1 MALIRKSLY
10 KDLVSVR
17 NDLFNEKQE
26 TTKKLEEVSTKLSEE
41 EKFVENFDASQDALN
56 KSIANLEALIATSKE
71 EIKKIDENIDILKS
85 KYEKAREE
93 ATEAA
98 ENLKAEEEKLK
109 ILQAEEAPE
118 SEIKA
123 QEAKVQEATA
133 VLSSKESAAESIR
146 SEVDKNKVLADSKH
160 KIIEESEKSIT
171 ENNQQLADNEERKAN
186 SEEKIK
192 DLTDSKEGTTNDL
205 NSISATYDEFLSENQ
220 DTINTFEDQQLRRDA
235 NIPKHSANEAFS
247 RTPADA
253 SVVVQADEVMV
264 EVVKDE
270 LKPENET
277 EEDQLKSYIEKGR
290 EPDINPSYLNA
301 EDARILTLA
310 SVWST
315 KEVALA
321 IRNACLRG
329 EFEVVVSSL
338 PNNIIYAL
346 SEAGYVMH
354 MTEVDEDKNSEIIIS
369 WANYKTKES

>member
-10 KDLVSVR
+10 KELISVR

-26 TTKKLEEVSTKLSEE
+26 VTEKLEKVSFELSEE
-41 EKFVENFDASQDALN
+41 EKFVENFDASQDVLN
-56 KSIANLEALIATSKE
+56 KSIVNLQDLIVTSKE
-71 EIKKIDENIDILKS
+71 ELKKIDENIESLKDKEAKAQDERAEAEANYKEQQKLLEILK
-85 KYEKAREE
+85 
-93 ATEAA
+93 
-98 ENLKAEEEKLK
+98 
-109 ILQAEEAPE
+109 AEEAPE
-118 SEIKA
+118 NEIKA

-133 VLSSKESAAESIR
+133 ILSSKESAVESIR
-146 SEVDKNKVLADSKH
+146 SEVFKNKELADSKH
-160 KIIEESEKSIT
+160 KVIDESEKSIT
-171 ENNQQLADNEERKAN
+171 ENNQQLADNQERKSN

-192 DLTDSKEGTTNDL
+192 DLTDAKGVTTDDL
-205 NSISATYDEFLSENQ
+205 NNISATYNEFLSKNQ

-235 NIPKHSANEAFS
+235 NIPKHNANEAFS
-247 RTPADA
+247 RTPVDA

-270 LKPENET
+270 LKPENPE
-277 EEDQLKSYIEKGR
+277 EEDKLKSYIEKGR
-290 EPDINPSYLNA
+290 ESDINPSYLSA
-301 EDARILTLA
+301 EAARDLTLA

-369 WANYKTKES
+369 WANYKTPE

>member
-10 KDLVSVR
+10 RELVSVR
-17 NDLFNEKQE
+17 NDLFNEKQDIAE
-26 TTKKLEEVSTKLSEE
+26 KLEEISTMLSEE
-41 EKFVENFDASQDALN
+41 ENFVENFDASQEALN
-56 KSIANLEALIATSKE
+56 KSIVNLENLIASSKE
-71 EIKKIDENIDILKS
+71 EVEKIDENIYSLKLKEEKANDELNEAQDNFKKQKEELEILK
-85 KYEKAREE
+85 
-93 ATEAA
+93 
-98 ENLKAEEEKLK
+98 
-109 ILQAEEAPE
+109 AEEAPE
-118 SEIKA
+118 NEIKA

-133 VLSSKESAAESIR
+133 ILSSKESAVESIR
-146 SEVDKNKVLADSKH
+146 SEVEKNKVLIDSKMLL
-160 KIIEESEKSIT
+160 IEESEKSIA
-171 ENNQQLADNEERKAN
+171 ESNQQLADNEERKVN

-192 DLTDSKEGTTNDL
+192 DLTDVKDRTKNDL
-205 NSISATYDEFLSENQ
+205 DSISATYNDFLSENQ
-220 DTINTFEDQQLRRDA
+220 ATINAFEDQQLRRDA
-235 NIPKHSANEAFS
+235 NIPKHNANEAFS

-277 EEDQLKSYIEKGR
+277 EENLLNKYIEEGR
-290 EPDINPSYLNA
+290 KSDINPLYLSA
-301 EDARILTLA
+301 GQARDLTLA

-321 IRNACLRG
+321 IRNACLKG
-329 EFEVVVSSL
+329 DFEVVVSSL

-369 WANYKTKES
+369 WKNYEEK